1 MNSTMQG
8 EPSVWGWG
16 EGGEVCGD
24 GGLHTVGDTEDGA
37 VESSRVMCTCTEPR
51 ACVTCAV
58 AQPRW
63 KVAMVRP
70 EHVVPSKNLNSE

>member
-1 MNSTMQG
+1 MGMG
-8 EPSVWGWG
+8 EGGGGVWGWRSTHRG
-16 EGGEVCGD
+16 RHGA
-24 GGLHTVGDTEDGA
+24 DGA
-37 VESSRVMCTCTEPR
+37 FESSRVMGTCTEPR

-70 EHVVPSKNLNSE
+70 EHVVPSKNLDSE